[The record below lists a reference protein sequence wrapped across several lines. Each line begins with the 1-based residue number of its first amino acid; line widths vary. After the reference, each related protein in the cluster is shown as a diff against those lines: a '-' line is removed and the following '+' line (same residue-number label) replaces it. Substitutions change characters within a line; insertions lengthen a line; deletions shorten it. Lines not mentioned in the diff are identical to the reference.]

1 MATMKTA
8 RVIGSKKLSVRRH
21 PDIPENEDVVE
32 TLDTNSRVKVDTTD
46 TTYNWQGRQYY
57 KVITESYN
65 EGYMPVESIEF
76 ITGGRR
82 GR

>member
-8 RVIGSKKLSVRRH
+8 RVIGSKKLSARRH

-32 TLDTNSRVKVDTTD
+32 TLEANARVKVDISD

-57 KVITESYN
+57 KVTTESYN